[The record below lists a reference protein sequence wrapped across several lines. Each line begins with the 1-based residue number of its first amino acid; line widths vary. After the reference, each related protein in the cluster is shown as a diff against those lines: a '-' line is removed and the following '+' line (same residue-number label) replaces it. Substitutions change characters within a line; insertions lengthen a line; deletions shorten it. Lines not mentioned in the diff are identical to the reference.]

1 MLSFVSL
8 SVKQDLVQWK
18 TELGRGKGLSSE
30 VIVVRLITQF
40 IITRSVSIYLKSSLD
55 IRKMPIKLIDKR
67 TLCLIFSKKNVYF
80 VSIFLIFRGKEQS
93 INSGVNNSVN

>member
-30 VIVVRLITQF
+30 VIVVRLIIQF
-40 IITRSVSIYLKSSLD
+40 IITRSVSIHLKSSLD

-67 TLCLIFSKKNVYF
+67 TLCLIFF
-80 VSIFLIFRGKEQS
+80 PRRMFIL
-93 INSGVNNSVN
+93 